1 MKPYYISSGGC
12 MNIRYLTNKLIYG
25 LFSLVEAFL
34 ALRFILELFG
44 ANGANGFV
52 SWVYEMSG
60 VLLDPFR
67 GVFPTTV
74 FKNTFV
80 FDFST
85 LFAIVMYAILAI
97 LIFALLDLVTGGG
110 STRSRK

>member
-1 MKPYYISSGGC
+1 MS
-12 MNIRYLTNKLIYG
+12 IRYLTNKLIYG

-34 ALRFILELFG
+34 ALRFILELLG

-52 SWVYEMSG
+52 SWIYEMSG

-80 FDFST
+80 LDFST
-85 LFAIVMYAILAI
+85 LFAIVIYSILAI
-97 LIFALLDLVTGGG
+97 LIFALLDIVAGAG
-110 STRSRK
+110 SAKRKK

>member
-1 MKPYYISSGGC
+1 MS
-12 MNIRYLTNKLIYG
+12 IRYLTNKLIYG

-44 ANGANGFV
+44 ANAANGFV
-52 SWVYEMSG
+52 SWIYEMSG

-80 FDFST
+80 LDFSS
-85 LFAIVMYAILAI
+85 LFAIVMYSILAI
-97 LIFALLDLVTGGG
+97 LILALLDVVTGAG
-110 STRSRK
+110 STKRKK